1 MDYEN
6 SKLKEVMNMTL
17 KDSLDE
23 LIKKGKKK
31 LEVENNVEEEQ

>member
-1 MDYEN
+1 MDYE
-6 SKLKEVMNMTL
+6 SDKLKEVMNMTL

-31 LEVENNVEEEQ
+31 LEVENNAEEEQ